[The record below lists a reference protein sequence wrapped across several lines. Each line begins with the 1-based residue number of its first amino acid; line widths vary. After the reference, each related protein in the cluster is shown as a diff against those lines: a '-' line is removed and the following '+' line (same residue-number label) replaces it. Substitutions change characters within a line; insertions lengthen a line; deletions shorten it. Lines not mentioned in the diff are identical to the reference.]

1 MYVARGLQLN
11 IRANIHKLRRNVNFL
26 HVGSFVVV
34 LIADLTSCPGAKPL
48 RWLGHIHSDVCRLSS
63 SLYGT
68 KGISIFIP
76 RCVIVWLVFHGEKD
90 KDRE

>member
-48 RWLGHIHSDVCRLSS
+48 R
-63 SLYGT
+63 
-68 KGISIFIP
+68 
-76 RCVIVWLVFHGEKD
+76 
-90 KDRE
+90 